1 MKKNKHI
8 ERDGQSITK
17 IFDNRSLK
25 VDYRTL
31 EPLLE
36 KGMFVLDVGCGTGSI
51 SKDIAKIVGS
61 SGKVI
66 GIDNTEN
73 FIKSGKETYNN
84 IQNLSLIHSDLFDF
98 ETNEKFDLITS
109 ARTLQWLNNP
119 KDALLKMKSLLKP
132 DGRISILDY
141 NHNNLEWNP
150 EPPASMEEFYKIFL
164 KWRNDAGMNNGIAD
178 DLPDLMKEIGMVD
191 IEKIN
196 SDEHYEKHRKDFNSK
211 VGIWSKVAG
220 SKQMVEEGY
229 LDNELRLKAIE
240 EYDYWVDNVA
250 ISMTMKLNE
259 VRGKTCLAGRQ
270 VKPVS
275 AEQ

>member
-8 ERDGQSITK
+8 KRDAEAAK

-31 EPLLE
+31 EPIIE

-51 SKDIAKIVGS
+51 SKDIANIVS
-61 SGKVI
+61 NTGKVI
-66 GIDNTEN
+66 GIDNTKK
-73 FIKSGKETYNN
+73 FIESGKVTYKS
-84 IQNLSLIHSDLFDF
+84 IQNLNLINSDLFDF
-98 ETNEKFDLITS
+98 ETAEKFDLITS
-109 ARTLQWLNNP
+109 ARVLQWLNNP

-132 DGRISILDY
+132 TGRISILDY

-150 EPPASMEEFYKIFL
+150 EPPASMQEFYKTFL

-191 IEKIN
+191 IETIN
-196 SDEHYEKHRKDFNSK
+196 SDEHYDKHRNDFNSK
-211 VGIWSKVAG
+211 VGIWSEVAG
-220 SKQMVEEGY
+220 STQMVEEGY
-229 LDNELRLKAIE
+229 LDNNLRLKAIA
-240 EYDYWVDNVA
+240 EYNEWLENKA

-259 VRGKTCLAGRQ
+259 VRGKNPPRQ
-270 VKPVS
+270 
-275 AEQ
+275 

>member
-8 ERDGQSITK
+8 ERDGQTSTK

-25 VDYRTL
+25 IDYRTL
-31 EPLLE
+31 EPLLKE
-36 KGMFVLDVGCGTGSI
+36 GMFVLDVGCGTGAI
-51 SKDIAKIVGS
+51 SKDIANIVGE

-66 GIDNTEN
+66 GIDNTEK
-73 FIKSGKETYNN
+73 FIESGMITYQN
-84 IQNLSLIHSDLFDF
+84 IKNLELLYTDIFDY
-98 ETNEKFDLITS
+98 EPNQKFDLIVS
-109 ARTLQWLNNP
+109 ARVLQWLNNP
-119 KDALLKMKSLLKP
+119 KDALIKMKSLLKP
-132 DGRISILDY
+132 NGQISILDY

-150 EPPASMEEFYKIFL
+150 APPESMKLFYTTFL
-164 KWRNDAGMNNGIAD
+164 KWRTDAGMNNGIAD

-196 SDEHYEKHRKDFNSK
+196 SDEHYEKHRNDFNSK

-229 LDNELRLKAIE
+229 LDDNLRLKVIE
-240 EYDYWVDNVA
+240 EYNDWLENKA

-259 VRGKTCLAGRQ
+259 VRGKNSIR
-270 VKPVS
+270 
-275 AEQ
+275 